1 MMRSCTECFIPSLIL
16 WTRGWGRWQGSMEAW
31 VLPTP
36 PTRAGRPTPTTLAL
50 WPLRWPVLLPTT
62 TFLKV
67 IFPDSRLLTDWSLE
81 QDSGDFTTRYATL
94 LGALEAEEGED
105 VEEEELGP
113 ITTKHLL
120 AWAWQVARGME
131 YLTSKK
137 VAPKM
142 NALWRNYFRSYTVT
156 WLLVMCFSAR
166 GTLSRSVT
174 LACPRF
180 WREGEHTQKSRTPR
194 CRSSG
199 SPWRPSTI
207 GKWNK
212 KYSAFWMARVRHSPL
227 NALTYDLKCK
237 VSVQGGVNT
246 IWRLVIRGAALG
258 VLLTGQEVA
267 TKICLASFD
276 CCTSSPYPGLEPG
289 DDLCRALEAGL
300 RSHTNEI
307 DFLNALA
314 SLAFKLSLISKSYL
328 FRFQLLQLL
337 QSVQ

>member
-16 WTRGWGRWQGSMEAW
+16 WTRGWGQWQGSMEAW

-50 WPLRWPVLLPTT
+50 WPLRWPALLPTT

-67 IFPDSRLLTDWSLE
+67 IFPDPRLLTDRSLE

-142 NALWRNYFRSYTVT
+142 NALWRNCFRSYTVT

-207 GKWNK
+207 GKCGL
-212 KYSAFWMARVRHSPL
+212 L
-227 NALTYDLKCK
+227 NGTRQTLSSKCF
-237 VSVQGGVNT
+237 N
-246 IWRLVIRGAALG
+246 IWF
-258 VLLTGQEVA
+258 EM
-267 TKICLASFD
+267 
-276 CCTSSPYPGLEPG
+276 
-289 DDLCRALEAGL
+289 
-300 RSHTNEI
+300 
-307 DFLNALA
+307 
-314 SLAFKLSLISKSYL
+314 
-328 FRFQLLQLL
+328 
-337 QSVQ
+337 